1 MTQLENYQKERE
13 RLLGNLDAIVT
24 KALTEQRNLTVDEE
38 AKVKCYQDLINDYD
52 QKIKSNK
59 NNTGLFAKELRQFT
73 KNTQNVTLKGN
84 DMMKNTEFL
93 KELRNAKEVN
103 IADMQLRAVGTNHST
118 SATSKVRVA
127 ENLVDGIVTEAQKT
141 NEIFSKAKL
150 ILTSNDTRLNIGAY
164 GETTMQELE
173 EFGEIQMKD
182 FEVSQ
187 VVVPLKRYGH
197 GSRISR
203 RLINSSN
210 FDVFAHAYQ
219 VFGDVLGR
227 QCEKLAVAALEQAV
241 TATKIAKVEAGEGAN
256 YARAVAQAILKLKP
270 VYRANAAIICSP
282 AAYEELML
290 AEDAQGRNLLT
301 FELTSIR
308 ASFMGVPILVSDG
321 IEDGAYVIDVERALV
336 ACINIDTVKAV
347 DEPSVDAVDL
357 YLNTYIGC
365 GVQLPAAA
373 VKIVSAPMVR
383 KK

>member
-1 MTQLENYQKERE
+1 MSKFKKAKSA
-13 RLLGNLDAIVT
+13 LLDEINNIIDSAI
-24 KALTEQRNLTVDEE
+24 AECRNLTAAEE
-38 AKVKCYQDLINDYD
+38 KLVADYQQIINGYD
-52 QKIKSNK
+52 AEIKKENR
-59 NNTGLFAKELRQFT
+59 NHDGLFEKKLKQNT
-73 KNTQNVTLKGN
+73 KQKNVNLKGN
-84 DMMKNTEFL
+84 DQMKNTEFL

-118 SATSKVRVA
+118 SASSRVQVA

-282 AAYEELML
+282 NAYEELML

-373 VKIVSAPMVR
+373 VKIVSAPTR

>member
-1 MTQLENYQKERE
+1 MTQLEMYENE
-13 RLLGNLDAIVT
+13 RLQLFQQMEELVDKVLA
-24 KALTEQRNLTVDEE
+24 EQRNLTADEE
-38 AKVKCYQDLINDYD
+38 AKIKDFQDLIDECD
-52 QKIKSNK
+52 KKIKANK
-59 NNTGLFAKELRQFT
+59 NHSGLLAKELRQFT
-73 KNTQNVTLKGN
+73 KNTKNVTLKGN
-84 DMMKNTEFL
+84 DTMKNNEFL
-93 KELRNAKEVN
+93 RELRNAKEVN

-118 SATSKVRVA
+118 SATSRVQVA

-241 TATKIAKVEAGEGAN
+241 TATKIEKVEAGEGAN

-373 VKIVSAPMVR
+373 VKIVSAPTR

>member
-13 RLLGNLDAIVT
+13 RLLDNLDLIVNKAIV
-24 KALTEQRNLTVDEE
+24 EQRNLTVDEE
-38 AKVKCYQDLINDYD
+38 AKVKCYQDLIDDYD
-52 QKIKSNK
+52 HKIKVNK
-59 NNTGLFAKELRQFT
+59 NHVGLFTKELRQYT
-73 KNTQNVTLKGN
+73 KNTKNVTLKGN
-84 DMMKNTEFL
+84 DTMKNNEFL
-93 KELRNAKEVN
+93 RELRNAKEVN

-118 SATSKVRVA
+118 SASSKVQVA

-241 TATKIAKVEAGEGAN
+241 TATKIAKVEVGEGAN
-256 YARAVAQAILKLKP
+256 YTRAVAQAILKLKP

-290 AEDAQGRNLLT
+290 AEDSNGRNLLT

-373 VKIVSAPMVR
+373 VKIVPAPTR

>member
-1 MTQLENYQKERE
+1 MTQLEMYENE
-13 RLLGNLDAIVT
+13 RLQLFQQMEELVDKVLA
-24 KALTEQRNLTVDEE
+24 EQRNLTADEE
-38 AKVKCYQDLINDYD
+38 AKIKDFQDLIDECD
-52 QKIKSNK
+52 KKIKANK
-59 NNTGLFAKELRQFT
+59 NHSGLLAKELRQFT
-73 KNTQNVTLKGN
+73 KNTKNVTLKGN
-84 DMMKNTEFL
+84 DTMKNNEFL
-93 KELRNAKEVN
+93 RELRNAKEVN

-118 SATSKVRVA
+118 SATSKVKVA

-164 GETTMQELE
+164 GETQMQELE

-227 QCEKLAVAALEQAV
+227 QCEKLAVAALEKAV
-241 TATKIAKVEAGEGAN
+241 TDTKIAKVEAGEGAN
-256 YARAVAQAILKLKP
+256 YVRAVAQAILKLKP

-290 AEDAQGRNLLT
+290 AEDSNGRNLLT

-373 VKIVSAPMVR
+373 VKIVSAPVR

>member
-1 MTQLENYQKERE
+1 MTQIENYQKERE

-24 KALTEQRNLTVDEE
+24 KAIVEQRNLTVDEE
-38 AKVKCYQDLINDYD
+38 TKVKCYQDLIDDYD

-118 SATSKVRVA
+118 SATSKVHVA

-164 GETTMQELE
+164 GESTMQELE

-227 QCEKLAVAALEQAV
+227 QCEKLAVAALEKAV
-241 TATKIAKVEAGEGAN
+241 TDTKIAKVEAGEGAN
-256 YARAVAQAILKLKP
+256 YVRAVAQAILKLKP

-290 AEDAQGRNLLT
+290 AEDSNGRNLLT

-373 VKIVSAPMVR
+373 VKIVPAPMAR